1 MTTTIK
7 TAKDVLKFANE
18 KGAKMVDLKFCD
30 MIGTWQHL
38 TVPLHQLT
46 DEVFEEG
53 FGFDGSSIRGWRGI
67 EESDMIIKPDP
78 ATAMMDPFMQVPTLS
93 LICDVCL
100 PETLQPYNRDPRQ
113 IVKKAIAYMQSTGI
127 ADTAYFGPEAEF
139 FIFDDVRYEQH
150 SNSGFYMIDSD
161 EASWNTG
168 RDEGGRNLGYK
179 VRPKEGYFPALP
191 TDTQQDLRSEICLE
205 LERCGMIVERHH
217 HEVASAG
224 QGEINFRYDT
234 ALNMGDKMMWFKY
247 IVRNVAKRYGKTAT
261 FMPKP
266 LFGDNGSGM
275 HIHMSL
281 WKDGKNL
288 FAGNKYAGLSEMALY
303 YIGGVLKHAPALC
316 GIINPTTNSYKRLV
330 PGFEAPTKLA
340 YSFKNRSAAMRIPN
354 SGPNPKAKRIEF
366 RTPDP
371 AANIYLAEAAI
382 LMAGLDG
389 IINKIHPGEPLDK
402 DIYGL
407 PPQEAAAIP
416 SVPGTLEESLNLLA
430 ANCSF
435 LKKGDVFSD
444 DIIETWIQY
453 KIDKEVRPVQQRP
466 VPYEFHLYYDC

>member
-1 MTTTIK
+1 MTIK
-7 TAKDVLKFANE
+7 TGNDVLKYANE

-30 MIGTWQHL
+30 LLGTWQHL

-46 DEVFEEG
+46 DDTFENG

-67 EESDMIIKPDP
+67 EESDMIIIPDP
-78 ATAMMDPFMQVPTLS
+78 TSAKMDPFMQIPTLS

-139 FIFDDVRYEQH
+139 FIFDDVRYEQT
-150 SNSGFYMIDSD
+150 SNSAFYMIDSN
-161 EASWNTG
+161 EANWNSG
-168 RDEGGRNLGYK
+168 RDEGGSNLGYK
-179 VRPKEGYFPALP
+179 IRPKEGYFPALP
-191 TDTQQDLRSEICLE
+191 TDSQQDLRTEICLE
-205 LERCGMIVERHH
+205 LEKCGMEVERHH
-217 HEVASAG
+217 HEVAVA
-224 QGEINFRYDT
+224 QGEINFKYDT

-247 IVRNVAKRYGKTAT
+247 IVKNVAKRHGKSVT

-371 AANIYLAEAAI
+371 SANIYLAEAAI

-389 IINKIHPGEPLDK
+389 IINKIHPGDPLDK

-416 SVPGTLEESLNLLA
+416 SVPGTLEESLNHLA

-435 LKKGDVFSD
+435 LKKGDVFSAD
-444 DIIETWIQY
+444 LLETWIQH

>member
-1 MTTTIK
+1 M
-7 TAKDVLKFANE
+7 TAKEALKFAQE
-18 KGAKMVDLKFCD
+18 KGAQMVDLKFCD
-30 MIGTWQHL
+30 LIGTWQHL

-46 DEVFEEG
+46 DETFEHG

-67 EESDMIIKPDP
+67 EESDMIILPDP
-78 ATAMMDPFMQVPTLS
+78 STAQMDPFIQQPTLS

-100 PETLQPYNRDPRQ
+100 PETLQAYNRDPRQ
-113 IVKKAIAYMQSTGI
+113 VVKKAIAYMQSTGI

-139 FIFDDVRYEQH
+139 FLFDDVRYEQ
-150 SNSGFYMIDSD
+150 NSASAFYSVDSS
-161 EASWNTG
+161 ESVWNTG
-168 RDEGGRNLGYK
+168 RDENGRNLGYK

-191 TDTQQDLRSEICLE
+191 TDTTQDLRNEICME
-205 LERCGMIVERHH
+205 LERIGVSVERHH
-217 HEVASAG
+217 HEVAPAQS
-224 QGEINFRYDT
+224 EINFRFDT

-247 IVRNVAKRYGKTAT
+247 IVKNVAARHGKSAT

-266 LFGDNGSGM
+266 IFGDNGSGM
-275 HIHMSL
+275 HMHMSL
-281 WKDGKNL
+281 WKGGKNL
-288 FAGNKYAGLSEMALY
+288 FAGNKYAGLSEMALH

-371 AANIYLAEAAI
+371 SANIYLAEAAI

-389 IINKIHPGEPLDK
+389 IINKINPGEPLDK

-407 PPQEAAAIP
+407 SPQEAAGIP
-416 SVPGTLEESLNLLA
+416 AVPGTLEESLNNLTN
-430 ANCSF
+430 NCSF

-444 DIIETWIQY
+444 DLIETWVQY
-453 KIDKEVRPVQQRP
+453 KIDKEIRPVQQRP

>member
-1 MTTTIK
+1 MTGN
-7 TAKDVLKFANE
+7 DVLKFANE

-30 MIGTWQHL
+30 MVGTWQHL
-38 TVPLHQLT
+38 TVPLHQLNEET
-46 DEVFEEG
+46 FENG
-53 FGFDGSSIRGWRGI
+53 FGFDGSSIRGWKGI
-67 EESDMIIKPDP
+67 EESDMIIMPDP
-78 ATAMMDPFMQVPTLS
+78 LTAVMDPFMQVPTLS

-139 FIFDDVRYEQH
+139 FIFDDVRFEQS
-150 SNSGFYMIDSD
+150 SNSAFYMIDSD
-161 EASWNTG
+161 EACWNTG
-168 RDEGGRNLGYK
+168 RDEGGKNLGYK
-179 VRPKEGYFPALP
+179 IRPKEGYFPALP
-191 TDTQQDLRSEICLE
+191 SDSLQDLRTEICLE
-205 LERCGMIVERHH
+205 LERCGMEVERHH

-224 QGEINFRYDT
+224 QNEINFRFDT

-247 IVRNVAKRYGKTAT
+247 IVKNVAKRYGKTVT

-266 LFGDNGSGM
+266 IFGDNGSGM

-281 WKDGKNL
+281 WKEGKNL

-371 AANIYLAEAAI
+371 AANIYLAEAAV
-382 LMAGLDG
+382 LMAGIDG
-389 IINKIHPGEPLDK
+389 IINKIHPGDPLDK

-407 PPQEAAAIP
+407 PPAEAAAIP
-416 SVPGTLEESLNLLA
+416 SVPGTLEESLNYLKE
-430 ANCSF
+430 NCNF
-435 LKKGDVFSD
+435 LKKGDVFSED
-444 DIIETWIQY
+444 FVETWVQY
-453 KIDKEVRPVQQRP
+453 KIDKEVRPIQQRP

>member
-1 MTTTIK
+1 MK
-7 TAKDVLKFANE
+7 AKEVLKFANE

-46 DEVFEEG
+46 EEAFEDG

-67 EESDMIIKPDP
+67 EESDMIIMPDP
-78 ATAMMDPFMQVPTLS
+78 TTAMMDPFMQVPTLS

-139 FIFDDVRYEQH
+139 FIFDDVRYEQT
-150 SNSGFYMIDSD
+150 SNSAFYMIDSD
-161 EASWNTG
+161 EAAWNTG

-179 VRPKEGYFPALP
+179 IRSKEGYFPALP
-191 TDTQQDLRSEICLE
+191 TDSQQDLRTEICLE
-205 LERCGMIVERHH
+205 LERCGMQVERHH

-224 QGEINFRYDT
+224 QGEINFRFDT

-247 IVRNVAKRYGKTAT
+247 IVRNVAKRYGKTVT

-389 IINKIHPGEPLDK
+389 IINKIHPGDPLDK

-416 SVPGTLEESLNLLA
+416 SVPGTLEESLSNLQ
-430 ANCSF
+430 ANGSF
-435 LKKGDVFSD
+435 LKKGDVFSED
-444 DIIETWIQY
+444 LIETWIQY
-453 KIDKEVRPVQQRP
+453 KIDKEVRPIQQRP

>member
-1 MTTTIK
+1 MN
-7 TAKDVLKFANE
+7 AKEALKFAHE
-18 KGAKMVDLKFCD
+18 KGARMVDLKFCD
-30 MIGTWQHL
+30 MMGTWQHL

-46 DEVFEEG
+46 DETFENG

-67 EESDMIIKPDP
+67 EESDMIIMPDP
-78 ATAMMDPFMQVPTLS
+78 ATAQMDPFIEMPTLS

-113 IVKKAIAYMQSTGI
+113 VVKKALAYMQSTGI

-139 FIFDDVRYEQH
+139 FIFDDIRYEQNN
-150 SNSGFYMIDSD
+150 NSAFYSIDSV
-161 EASWNTG
+161 EAVWNTG
-168 RDEGGRNLGYK
+168 SDDGGRNLGYK
-179 VRPKEGYFPALP
+179 VRAKEGYFPALP
-191 TDTQQDLRSEICLE
+191 TDTQQDIRNEICEE
-205 LERCGMIVERHH
+205 LERIGIQVERHH

-224 QGEINFRYDT
+224 QGEINFRFDT
-234 ALNMGDKMMWFKY
+234 ALGMGDKMMWFKY
-247 IVRNVAKRYGKTAT
+247 IVKNVAFRHGKTAT

-266 LFGDNGSGM
+266 IFGDNGSGM

-371 AANIYLAEAAI
+371 SANIYLAEAAV

-389 IINKIHPGEPLDK
+389 IINKIHPGDPLDK

-407 PPQEAAAIP
+407 SPQEAASIP
-416 SVPGTLEESLNLLA
+416 SVPGTLEESLNCLKN
-430 ANCSF
+430 NCSF

-444 DIIETWIQY
+444 DLIETWIQY
-453 KIDKEVRPVQQRP
+453 KIDKEIRPVQQRP

>member
-1 MTTTIK
+1 MTG
-7 TAKDVLKFANE
+7 KDVLKFANE

-46 DEVFEEG
+46 DETFENG

-67 EESDMIIKPDP
+67 EESDMIILPDP
-78 ATAMMDPFMQVPTLS
+78 STAMMDPFMQVPTLS

-113 IVKKAIAYMQSTGI
+113 LVKKAIAYMQSTGI

-139 FIFDDVRYEQH
+139 FIFDDVRYEQT
-150 SNSGFYMIDSD
+150 SNSAFYMIDSE
-161 EASWNTG
+161 EAVWNTG

-179 VRPKEGYFPALP
+179 VRSKEGYFPALP
-191 TDTQQDLRSEICLE
+191 TDTQQDLRTEICLE
-205 LERCGMIVERHH
+205 LERCGMQVERHH

-224 QGEINFRYDT
+224 QGEINFRFDT

-247 IVRNVAKRYGKTAT
+247 IVKNVAKRYGKTAT

-266 LFGDNGSGM
+266 VFGDNGSGM

-354 SGPNPKAKRIEF
+354 SGPNPKARRIEF

-371 AANIYLAEAAI
+371 TANIYLAEAAI

-389 IINKIHPGEPLDK
+389 IINKIHPGDPLDK

-416 SVPGTLEESLNLLA
+416 SVPGTLEESLNNLRD
-430 ANCSF
+430 NCSF
-435 LKKGDVFSD
+435 LKKGDVFSED
-444 DIIETWIQY
+444 LIETWIQY

>member
-1 MTTTIK
+1 MTG
-7 TAKDVLKFANE
+7 KDVLKFANE

-30 MIGTWQHL
+30 MLGTWQHL

-46 DEVFEEG
+46 AEAFEEG
-53 FGFDGSSIRGWRGI
+53 YGFDGSSIRGWKGI
-67 EESDMIIKPDP
+67 EESDMIIMPDP
-78 ATAMMDPFMQVPTLS
+78 STAMMDPFMQVPTLS

-100 PETLQPYNRDPRQ
+100 PETLQAYNRDPRQ
-113 IVKKAIAYMQSTGI
+113 VVKKAIAYMQSTGI

-139 FIFDDVRYEQH
+139 FIFDDIRYEQTN
-150 SNSGFYMIDSD
+150 NSAFYMIDSD
-161 EASWNTG
+161 EAVWNTG
-168 RDEGGRNLGYK
+168 RDEGGKNLGYK
-179 VRPKEGYFPALP
+179 IRPKEGYFPALP
-191 TDTQQDLRSEICLE
+191 TDSQQDLRTEICLE
-205 LERCGMIVERHH
+205 LERCGMQVERHH
-217 HEVASAG
+217 HEVASS
-224 QGEINFRYDT
+224 QGEINFRFDT

-247 IVRNVAKRYGKTAT
+247 IVKNVAKRYGKTVT

-266 LFGDNGSGM
+266 IFGDNGSGM

-288 FAGNKYAGLSEMALY
+288 FAGNKYAGLSEMALH

-371 AANIYLAEAAI
+371 SANIYLAEAAI

-389 IINKIHPGEPLDK
+389 IINKINPGDPLDK

-416 SVPGTLEESLNLLA
+416 SVPGTLEESLNHLMK
-430 ANCSF
+430 NCSF
-435 LKKGDVFSD
+435 LKKGDVFTD
-444 DIIETWIQY
+444 DLIETWVQY

>member
-1 MTTTIK
+1 
-7 TAKDVLKFANE
+7 
-18 KGAKMVDLKFCD
+18 
-30 MIGTWQHL
+30 
-38 TVPLHQLT
+38 
-46 DEVFEEG
+46 
-53 FGFDGSSIRGWRGI
+53 
-67 EESDMIIKPDP
+67 MIIMPDP
-78 ATAMMDPFMQVPTLS
+78 STAMMDPFMQVPTLS

-100 PETLQPYNRDPRQ
+100 PETLQAYNRDPRQ
-113 IVKKAIAYMQSTGI
+113 VVKKAIAYMQSTGI

-139 FIFDDVRYEQH
+139 FIFDDIRYEQTN
-150 SNSGFYMIDSD
+150 NSAFYMIDSD
-161 EASWNTG
+161 EAVWNTG
-168 RDEGGRNLGYK
+168 RDEGGKNLGYK

-191 TDTQQDLRSEICLE
+191 TDSQQDLRTEICLE
-205 LERCGMIVERHH
+205 LERCGMQVERHH
-217 HEVASAG
+217 HEVASS
-224 QGEINFRYDT
+224 QGEINFRFDT

-247 IVRNVAKRYGKTAT
+247 IVKNVAKRYGKTVT

-266 LFGDNGSGM
+266 IFGDNGSGM

-288 FAGNKYAGLSEMALY
+288 FAGNKYAGLSEMALH

-371 AANIYLAEAAI
+371 SANIYLAEAAI

-389 IINKIHPGEPLDK
+389 IINKINPGDPLDK

-416 SVPGTLEESLNLLA
+416 SVPGTLEESLNHLMK
-430 ANCSF
+430 NCSF
-435 LKKGDVFSD
+435 LKKGDVFTD
-444 DIIETWIQY
+444 DLIETWVQY

>member
-1 MTTTIK
+1 MTQIMTG
-7 TAKDVLKFANE
+7 KDVLKFANE

-30 MIGTWQHL
+30 MVGTWQHL

-46 DEVFEEG
+46 DEAFEDG
-53 FGFDGSSIRGWRGI
+53 YGFDGSSIRGWRGI
-67 EESDMIIKPDP
+67 EESDMIILPDP
-78 ATAMMDPFMQVPTLS
+78 TTAMMDPFMQVPTLS
-93 LICDVCL
+93 LICDVCM
-100 PETLQPYNRDPRQ
+100 PETLQAYNRDPRQ
-113 IVKKAIAYMQSTGI
+113 VVKKAIAYMQSTGI

-139 FIFDDVRYEQH
+139 FIFDDVRFEQT
-150 SNSGFYMIDSD
+150 SNSAFYMIDSD
-161 EASWNTG
+161 EAAWNTG
-168 RDEGGRNLGYK
+168 RDEGGKNLGYK
-179 VRPKEGYFPALP
+179 IRSKEGYFPALP
-191 TDTQQDLRSEICLE
+191 SDGLQDLRTEICLE

-247 IVRNVAKRYGKTAT
+247 IVKNVAKRYGKTVT

-266 LFGDNGSGM
+266 IYGDNGSGM

-288 FAGNKYAGLSEMALY
+288 FAGNKYAGLSEMALH

-389 IINKIHPGEPLDK
+389 ILNKTHPGEPLDK

-416 SVPGTLEESLNLLA
+416 SVPGTLEEALNNLQ
-430 ANCSF
+430 ANSSF
-435 LKKGDVFSD
+435 LKKGDVFSED
-444 DIIETWIQY
+444 FIETWIQY

>member
-1 MTTTIK
+1 MN
-7 TAKDVLKFANE
+7 AKEALKFAAE
-18 KGAKMVDLKFCD
+18 KGARMVDLKFCD
-30 MIGTWQHL
+30 MVGIWQHL
-38 TVPLHQLT
+38 TIPLHQLEE
-46 DEVFEEG
+46 DSFENG

-100 PETLQPYNRDPRQ
+100 PETLQAYNRDPRQ
-113 IVKKAIAYMQSTGI
+113 VVKKALAFMQSTGI

-139 FIFDDVRYEQH
+139 FIFDDVRYEQT
-150 SNSGFYMIDSD
+150 SNAGFYSIDS
-161 EASWNTG
+161 EESAWNTG
-168 RDEGGRNLGYK
+168 RDEGGSNLGYK
-179 VRPKEGYFPALP
+179 IRPKEGYFPAVP
-191 TDTQQDLRSEICLE
+191 TDTQQDLRDQICLE
-205 LERCGMIVERHH
+205 LERCGIQVERHH
-217 HEVASAG
+217 HEVAAA
-224 QGEINFRYDT
+224 QAEINFRFDE
-234 ALNMGDKMMWFKY
+234 ALSMGDKMMWFKY
-247 IVRNVAKRYGKTAT
+247 IVKNVARRYGKTAT

-266 LFGDNGSGM
+266 VFGDNGSGM

-354 SGPNPKAKRIEF
+354 VGPNPKAKRIEF

-371 AANIYLAEAAI
+371 AANIYLAEAAV

-389 IINKIHPGEPLDK
+389 IINKIHPGDPLDK

-407 PPQEAAAIP
+407 SPQEAAGIP
-416 SVPGTLEESLNLLA
+416 SVPGTLEEALMNLKN
-430 ANCSF
+430 NCSF

-444 DIIETWIQY
+444 DLIDTWVQY